1 MALALPV
8 VDPVLRVVGLTLL
21 SLLVAVV
28 VATGY
33 RWYVRDRVPG
43 GVTLLA
49 GVSAVALYL
58 NTQGALRQVVEG
70 QTQLFAWESVLFNTL
85 AFVLAAL
92 VTVVG
97 QRVGD
102 RLAVSV
108 AAMVGVREL
117 EGEVSTLVRTVGR
130 LLTVTLPDQV
140 DDIPGYDPASPAVKE
155 TLAGTTLV
163 FPRSVTVDELQTRLR
178 TRIKDDHDVA
188 YVDVDVTDDGTVEY
202 LALGQ
207 RIAGIGPTLGPG
219 TAAIA
224 IEGDPPNAASA
235 GDVVQLWHHDDEWR
249 RVGTAEVRGV
259 AGDVVTV
266 ALDEEEARSLA
277 GGRARMVT
285 VPSAPTAEREF
296 AGLLR
301 AAEETMAAI
310 RVDPTSDLVDETVGA
325 LGVTVV
331 AIKPA
336 SESIEAAPPRSRP
349 LAANDLVYV
358 VARPATIRH
367 LEASAAGT

>member
-1 MALALPV
+1 MAVALPV
-8 VDPVLRVVGLTLL
+8 VDPVLGVVGLTLL
-21 SLLVAVV
+21 SLLVAAV
-28 VATGY
+28 VAIAY
-33 RWYVRDRVPG
+33 RWYVRERVPA

-70 QTQLFAWESVLFNTL
+70 QMQLLAWESVLFNTL
-85 AFVLAAL
+85 AFVLSAL

-97 QRVGD
+97 QRGGD

-108 AAMVGVREL
+108 GAMVGTREL

-130 LLTVTLPDQV
+130 LLTVTLPEQI

-155 TLAGTTLV
+155 TLAGKTLI

-178 TRIKDDHDVA
+178 ARIKDDYDVG

-207 RIAGIGPTLGPG
+207 RVAGIGPTLGPG

-224 IEGDPPNAASA
+224 IEADPPNATSA
-235 GDVVQLWHHDDEWR
+235 GDVVQLWHRDDEWR

-266 ALDEEEARSLA
+266 ALDEEDARTLA
-277 GGRARMVT
+277 GNTYRLVT
-285 VPSAPTAEREF
+285 LPSAPSAEREF

-310 RVDPTSDLVDETVGA
+310 RVDPSSDLVDTTVGD

-331 AIKPA
+331 AIKPEA
-336 SESIEAAPPRSRP
+336 TSIEAAPARSRP

-358 VARPATIRH
+358 VAKPATIRR
-367 LEASAAGT
+367 LEASAADT